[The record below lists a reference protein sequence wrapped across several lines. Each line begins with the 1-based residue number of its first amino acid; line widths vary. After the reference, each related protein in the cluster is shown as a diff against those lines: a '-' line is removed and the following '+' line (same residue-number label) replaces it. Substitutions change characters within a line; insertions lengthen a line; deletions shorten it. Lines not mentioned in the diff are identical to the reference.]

1 MATDSPSDARRTLP
15 VMHAGR
21 PLLSVRDL
29 VTVFPARDR
38 IVCAVNGVSFDLH
51 EGETL
56 GLVGESGSGKSVT
69 CRSLLRLVPEPGQII
84 GGSIEFDGQDILAL
98 SPRALRAV
106 RGAQIAMIFQDPM
119 SSLNPV
125 FTVGNQIVE
134 PLRQHRGMS
143 RREARR
149 EAVELLDRVGIASP
163 SERLRA
169 YPHELSGG
177 MRQRAMI
184 AVAISCRPKLL
195 LADEPTTALDVTI
208 QDQILSLLLELQAEE
223 RMAIVLVSHDL
234 GVIAQTCDR
243 VAVMYAGYVVEE
255 AATPDLFATPKHPYT
270 AALLDALPE
279 LAQQRGDR
287 RLVAI
292 KGQPPDLGD
301 LPPGCPFA
309 PRCAH
314 ARPACAEVS
323 MELLPAGDRH
333 ATACPFSEVL
343 ADESLHPSLLSVTD
357 LREVVRGARIRC
369 FAGPADDARS
379 PSTASRSRSRAARS
393 SASSES
399 PEAARPRLRAASSG

>member
-1 MATDSPSDARRTLP
+1 MATDSPSDAGGPSP
-15 VMHAGR
+15 VAQAGR

-69 CRSLLRLVPEPGQII
+69 CRSLLRLVPEPGEII

-98 SPRALRAV
+98 PPSALRAL

-119 SSLNPV
+119 TSLNPV
-125 FTVGNQIVE
+125 FTVGSQIVE

-143 RREARR
+143 SREAHR
-149 EAVELLDRVGIASP
+149 EAVDLLDRVGIASP

-169 YPHELSGG
+169 YPHEFSGG

-184 AVAISCRPKLL
+184 AVAISCKPKLL

-255 AATPDLFATPKHPYT
+255 AATTDLFATPKHPYT

-301 LPPGCPFA
+301 LPSGCPFA

-314 ARPACAEVS
+314 VRPACSEVS
-323 MELLPAGDRH
+323 MELMPAGDRH
-333 ATACPFSEVL
+333 STACPFSEVL
-343 ADESLHPSLLSVTD
+343 
-357 LREVVRGARIRC
+357 G
-369 FAGPADDARS
+369 
-379 PSTASRSRSRAARS
+379 
-393 SASSES
+393 
-399 PEAARPRLRAASSG
+399 

>member
-1 MATDSPSDARRTLP
+1 M
-15 VMHAGR
+15 
-21 PLLSVRDL
+21 RDL

-84 GGSIEFDGQDILAL
+84 GGSIEFDGQDMLAL

-125 FTVGNQIVE
+125 FTVGSQIIE

-143 RREARR
+143 SREAHR
-149 EAVELLDRVGIASP
+149 EAVDLLDRVGIASP

-279 LAQQRGDR
+279 LAQQRGDQ

-301 LPPGCPFA
+301 MPPGCPFA

-343 ADESLHPSLLSVTD
+343 A
-357 LREVVRGARIRC
+357 
-369 FAGPADDARS
+369 
-379 PSTASRSRSRAARS
+379 
-393 SASSES
+393 
-399 PEAARPRLRAASSG
+399 

>member
-1 MATDSPSDARRTLP
+1 MASNIPADARDTSASLQ
-15 VMHAGR
+15 AR
-21 PLLSVRDL
+21 PLLLSVRDL
-29 VTVFPARDR
+29 VTVFPARDSL
-38 IVCAVNGVSFDLH
+38 VCAVNGVSFDLRA
-51 EGETL
+51 GETL

-84 GGSIEFDGQDILAL
+84 GGSIEFEGQDILGL

-106 RGAQIAMIFQDPM
+106 RGSQIAMIFQDPM

-125 FTVGNQIVE
+125 FTVGSQIIE

-143 RREARR
+143 GREARR

-163 SERLRA
+163 GERLRA

-208 QDQILSLLLELQAEE
+208 QDQILSLLLELQAQEG
-223 RMAIVLVSHDL
+223 MAIVLVSHDL

-243 VAVMYAGYVVEE
+243 VAVMYAGYVVEQ
-255 AATPDLFATPKHPYT
+255 AATTDLFAAPKHPYT
-270 AALLDALPE
+270 AALLAALPE
-279 LAQQRGDR
+279 LAHRRGDR

-292 KGQPPDLGD
+292 TGQPPDLAD
-301 LPPGCPFA
+301 LPDGCPFA

-323 MELLPAGDRH
+323 MELLPAGGRDQS
-333 ATACPFSEVL
+333 TACPFHEVL
-343 ADESLHPSLLSVTD
+343 A
-357 LREVVRGARIRC
+357 
-369 FAGPADDARS
+369 
-379 PSTASRSRSRAARS
+379 
-393 SASSES
+393 
-399 PEAARPRLRAASSG
+399 

>member
-1 MATDSPSDARRTLP
+1 MATDSPSDARRPSSVLN
-15 VMHAGR
+15 AGP

-38 IVCAVNGVSFDLH
+38 IVCAVNGVSFDLR

-69 CRSLLRLVPEPGQII
+69 CRSLLRLVPDPGQII
-84 GGSIEFDGQDILAL
+84 GGAIEFDGQDILAL

-143 RREARR
+143 GREARR
-149 EAVELLDRVGIASP
+149 EAVALLDRVGIASP

-223 RMAIVLVSHDL
+223 RMAIMLVSHDL

-255 AATPDLFATPKHPYT
+255 AATPDLFATPRHPYT

-314 ARPACAEVS
+314 VRSACSEVS
-323 MELLPAGDRH
+323 MELMPAGSRH
-333 ATACPFSEVL
+333 STACPFSEVL
-343 ADESLHPSLLSVTD
+343 
-357 LREVVRGARIRC
+357 G
-369 FAGPADDARS
+369 
-379 PSTASRSRSRAARS
+379 
-393 SASSES
+393 
-399 PEAARPRLRAASSG
+399 